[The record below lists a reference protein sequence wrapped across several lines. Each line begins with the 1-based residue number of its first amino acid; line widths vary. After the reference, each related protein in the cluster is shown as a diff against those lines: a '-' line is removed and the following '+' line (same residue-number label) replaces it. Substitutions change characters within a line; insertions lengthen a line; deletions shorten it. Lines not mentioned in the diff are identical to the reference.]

1 MNAHIETSPARAPA
15 PAPRPLRRHPFAML
29 LRREFWEHKGGF
41 LWAPVV
47 SGAISLGLTA
57 IFAVIALVAARRA
70 AADGGFDID
79 GVTVNGLDLNLLMR
93 RMSPEDLRELSAGLD
108 LSLVMAS
115 SWPFIVMAFV
125 VFFYCLGALY
135 DDRKDRSVLFWKS
148 MPVSDRDTVLS
159 KVVSALLVAPVLA
172 TAAALVTMLLFVL
185 LLSALVASQGGDA
198 FQLLWAGGAPF
209 KLGLYFVAAIPVYA
223 VWALPTVGWLLLC
236 SAWARNKPFLWAVV
250 VPVLLGVFVWW
261 FNAMQLFGLEA
272 VWFWKNVVS
281 RLLLGVV
288 PAGWLDTVDV
298 EALAAAGRLDLQG
311 VRDFW
316 SLGMLYSSFLSPKM
330 WGGAVV
336 GAAMIAGAVR
346 LRRWRDEG

>member
-1 MNAHIETSPARAPA
+1 MNAHTETRPARAPA

-41 LWAPVV
+41 LWAPAVA
-47 SGAISLGLTA
+47 GAISLGLTA
-57 IFAVIALVAARRA
+57 IFAVVALVAARRA
-70 AADGGFDID
+70 AADGGIVID
-79 GVTVNGLDLNLLMR
+79 GVTVNGLDLSLLMQQLSR
-93 RMSPEDLRELSAGLD
+93 EDLRELLATLD
-108 LSLVMAS
+108 MSLMMAS

-159 KVVSALLVAPVLA
+159 KVASALLVAPVLA
-172 TAAALVTMLLFVL
+172 TVAALATMLLFAL
-185 LLSALVASQGGDA
+185 LLTALVASHGGDA
-198 FQLLWAGGAPF
+198 FQLVWAGGAPF
-209 KLGLYFVAAIPVYA
+209 KLALYFVAAIPVYA

-236 SAWARNKPFLWAVV
+236 SAWARNKPFLWAVL
-250 VPVLLGVFVWW
+250 VPVLLGLFVWW
-261 FNAMQLFGLEA
+261 FNAMQLFGAETA
-272 VWFWKNVVS
+272 WFWKNIVG

-288 PAGWLDTVDV
+288 PLGWLDSVDV
-298 EALAAAGRLDLQG
+298 EALAAAGRVDLQG
-311 VRDFW
+311 VRGFW

-330 WGGAVV
+330 WAGAIA